1 LRAWAIRGVAGWYRL
16 GGRIGEVQHLHMIAT
31 PCPRHRLTLTLA
43 LTLALALTLT
53 LMPHLVLISRVLVD
67 RDKGEQTLARAWLE
81 VGDGVSVRVRVRVRA
96 RARAR
101 VRVRVRVRVRARAR
115 AMVRVRALRAP
126 LASRAML
133 NIPLEKPRA
142 WISSCSTRPRYA
154 AT

>member
-1 LRAWAIRGVAGWYRL
+1 LRAWAIHGVAGWYRL

-31 PCPRHRLTLTLA
+31 PCPRHRLTLTLTLT
-43 LTLALALTLT
+43 LTLALTLALTLT

-81 VGDGVSVRVRVRVRA
+81 VGDGVSVS
-96 RARAR
+96 
-101 VRVRVRVRVRARAR
+101 VRVRVRVRARAR